1 LAEHGEVDILVKTGS
16 DSVNTR
22 RYAMLETLKKTIY
35 AGIGATV
42 ISAEKLN
49 GVLNDLVEKGKLSS
63 KDAQD
68 LASKIAD
75 EGRREFEE
83 SSERVGLLVD
93 EWLRKANFAREKD
106 LQDLKARVEKLE
118 AALAQAPKMQS
129 QQQQQQ

>member
-1 LAEHGEVDILVKTGS
+1 
-16 DSVNTR
+16 
-22 RYAMLETLKKTIY
+22 MLETLKKTIY